1 MEMINM
7 SKAKKVIIKNG
18 KEYLLLS
25 ETKKD
30 FKLLNMSDEES
41 MMSLNNL
48 EQAGLIEIIEHKG
61 HKYFRTIESEESS
74 INQQPFNVLR

>member
-1 MEMINM
+1 M

-25 ETKKD
+25 KTKED

-41 MMSLNNL
+41 IDTLNNL
-48 EQAGLIEIIEHKG
+48 EEAGLLEIIEHKG
-61 HKYFRTIESEESS
+61 HKYFRTIEPEESF

>member
-1 MEMINM
+1 M

-25 ETKKD
+25 ETKED
-30 FKLLNMSDEES
+30 FKLLNMSDGES
-41 MMSLNNL
+41 IDTLNNL
-48 EQAGLIEIIEHKG
+48 EKAGLLEIIEHKG
-61 HKYFRTIESEESS
+61 HKYFRTIEPEESF